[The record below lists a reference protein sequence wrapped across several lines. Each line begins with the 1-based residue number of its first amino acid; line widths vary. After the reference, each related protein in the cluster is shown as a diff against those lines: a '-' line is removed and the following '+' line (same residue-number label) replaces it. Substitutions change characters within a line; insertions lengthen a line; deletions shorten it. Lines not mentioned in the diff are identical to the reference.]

1 MDFFERYNQDFKDIA
16 KGKNIVLTA
25 DENIFIN
32 VFVMIQAKV
41 PDLVSQVE
49 LITAFASEYMQ
60 ESPDGCEI
68 SQAYLSLYSC
78 LQYLLDLDIDEKGAL
93 DGRTSSI

>member
-1 MDFFERYNQDFKDIA
+1 M
-16 KGKNIVLTA
+16 LTQ
-25 DENIFIN
+25 DENIFIH

-41 PDLVSQVE
+41 PDLVSQIE

-68 SQAYLSLYSC
+68 SQAYLSLFSC
-78 LQYLLDLDIDEKGAL
+78 LQYIRDCDIDNDMSPKKSIGL
-93 DGRTSSI
+93 DGNLNYESGIMK

>member
-1 MDFFERYNQDFKDIA
+1 M
-16 KGKNIVLTA
+16 
-25 DENIFIN
+25 
-32 VFVMIQAKV
+32 

-78 LQYLLDLDIDEKGAL
+78 LQYLKDLDVDEEDAL
-93 DGRTSSI
+93 DARQASIMIMRTYSIAKGGYFPDDVSVTGVGLNKLLND

>member
-1 MDFFERYNQDFKDIA
+1 MEFFEKYKQDFDSVQ
-16 KGKNIVLTA
+16 KGKNVVLTA
-25 DENIFIN
+25 DENIFIH
-32 VFVMIQAKV
+32 VFVFIQARV
-41 PDLVSQVE
+41 PDLVSQIE

-78 LQYLLDLDIDEKGAL
+78 L
-93 DGRTSSI
+93 

>member
-1 MDFFERYNQDFKDIA
+1 M
-16 KGKNIVLTA
+16 LTA
-25 DENIFIN
+25 DENIFIH
-32 VFVMIQAKV
+32 VFVIIQANV
-41 PDLVSQVE
+41 PDLYSQIE

-78 LQYLLDLDIDEKGAL
+78 LQYLLDLDIDREGVL
-93 DGRTSSI
+93 DNRTSCI